1 MRCLVNF
8 TRRCI
13 RAAGED
19 LHRQTKTVFN
29 KKILS
34 IQSGHPKEIAV
45 ASKDKTSAGCKHYVI
60 DFHELFDP
68 CISYGETLLKMD

>member
-19 LHRQTKTVFN
+19 LHRQTKTAFN
-29 KKILS
+29 KKNIE
-34 IQSGHPKEIAV
+34 HPKW
-45 ASKDKTSAGCKHYVI
+45 AS
-60 DFHELFDP
+60 
-68 CISYGETLLKMD
+68 

>member
-45 ASKDKTSAGCKHYVI
+45 ASKDKTSAGCKH
-60 DFHELFDP
+60 
-68 CISYGETLLKMD
+68 